1 MISSAPSLLGSSP
14 EPATNAFFGSEAPTH
29 ANSLLDL
36 MYDGFYALFL
46 LKGRS
51 APQDSDT
58 FLARMQKFLGN
69 LEQNAKKLNISSE
82 DVHAAKYAFCA
93 CVDEIVLRSQFSIR
107 DAWERRPLQLVL
119 FGDQLAGENFFNQ
132 LEALRAKGA
141 VHIHAL
147 EVFHMC
153 LLMGFQG
160 KYVIEGLEKLNY
172 VTARLGDEINHI
184 KGKSAGFAPHW
195 ARPDAIANR
204 LRNDVPL
211 WVIGAIFALMAF
223 SAYGVL
229 SWMLQRST
237 QDGINGYNDIVRLAP
252 RPANLTITLP

>member
-1 MISSAPSLLGSSP
+1 MTTSPPSLLGSPLLHASARQF
-14 EPATNAFFGSEAPTH
+14 ETEDSTH
-29 ANSLLDL
+29 VSSLLDM

-46 LKGRS
+46 LKS
-51 APQDSDT
+51 NNAPQDSET
-58 FLARMQKFLGN
+58 LLAKMQKFLTGVE
-69 LEQNAKKLNISSE
+69 LSAKKLGISDE
-82 DVHAAKYAFCA
+82 DVLAAKYAFCA

-132 LEALRAKGA
+132 LEVLRAKGA
-141 VHIHAL
+141 IHIHAL

-172 VTARLGDEINHI
+172 ITARLGDEISHI

-195 ARPDAIANR
+195 ARPDAITNR
-204 LRNDVPL
+204 LRNDAPL
-211 WVIGAIFALMAF
+211 WVIGAIFSLMALA
-223 SAYGVL
+223 AYVAFNWAL
-229 SWMLQRST
+229 LRST
-237 QDGINGYNDIVRLAP
+237 QNGINGYTEIVRLAP
-252 RPANLTITLP
+252 RAANLTITLP

>member
-1 MISSAPSLLGSSP
+1 MTSSAPSLLGLSAAPSASP
-14 EPATNAFFGSEAPTH
+14 FFASEAPVH

-46 LKGRS
+46 LKGGS
-51 APQDSDT
+51 TPQDSET
-58 FLARMQKFLGN
+58 LLARMQKFLTVV
-69 LEQNAKKLNISSE
+69 EQGAKKLNVSAD

-93 CVDEIVLRSQFSIR
+93 CVDEIVLRSQFPIR
-107 DAWERRPLQLVL
+107 DAWERRPLQLAL
-119 FGDQLAGENFFNQ
+119 FGEQLAGENFFNQ
-132 LEALRAKGA
+132 LEAMRAKGA
-141 VHIHAL
+141 AHIHAL

-172 VTARLGDEINHI
+172 VTARLGDEISHI

-211 WVIGAIFALMAF
+211 WVIGAIFALMAL

>member
-1 MISSAPSLLGSSP
+1 
-14 EPATNAFFGSEAPTH
+14 
-29 ANSLLDL
+29 
-36 MYDGFYALFL
+36 
-46 LKGRS
+46 
-51 APQDSDT
+51 
-58 FLARMQKFLGN
+58 
-69 LEQNAKKLNISSE
+69 
-82 DVHAAKYAFCA
+82 
-93 CVDEIVLRSQFSIR
+93 
-107 DAWERRPLQLVL
+107 LQLAL

-132 LEALRAKGA
+132 LEAMRAKGA
-141 VHIHAL
+141 AHIHAL

-172 VTARLGDEINHI
+172 ITARLGDEISHI

-211 WVIGAIFALMAF
+211 WVIGAIFALMAL